1 LALAGRE
8 RVHDGRRHRPRL
20 QISSTGL
27 AGPPSPGKLIRVAA
41 NGKKTELAA
50 GMLESPTGIAVSGD
64 GDIYVANK
72 GSSGTDAEIVRIPVE
87 D

>member
-1 LALAGRE
+1 
-8 RVHDGRRHRPRL
+8 VL

-27 AGPPSPGKLIRVAA
+27 AGPPSPGKLIRVAL

-50 GMLESPTGIAVSGD
+50 GILEGPTGIAVSGD
-64 GDIYVANK
+64 GDIYVVNK
-72 GSSGTDAEIVRIPVE
+72 GSSGTDAEIVRIPAE